1 MPGVT
6 AVIPARLESTR
17 FPRKALADDTGT
29 PLIIHVAHRAA
40 ESDRID
46 QVIIASDADAI
57 LDAARQHGFEAR
69 STRADH
75 LNGTTRI
82 AEVAQAL
89 DCELVVNVQADEPEI
104 DPTVIDAAV
113 EALEANPDCQ
123 VGTVASPM
131 SLEEDPADPNLV
143 KVVLDQSDEALYF
156 SRAQIP
162 HERDGDGATPP
173 LRHVGLYVY
182 RRAFLPVYAALEP
195 TPAELSE
202 KLEQLRI
209 LEHGHRIAVAVRSSH
224 HHGIDTPEQYR
235 AFVARYG
242 KRARQS
248 QD

>member
-1 MPGVT
+1 MPGVI

-17 FPRKALADDTGT
+17 FPRKALADETGT
-29 PLIIHVAHRAA
+29 PLIIHAAHRASEA
-40 ESDRID
+40 SRID
-46 QVIIASDADAI
+46 QVIIASDAEAI
-57 LDAARQHGFEAR
+57 LEVARQHGFEAR

-104 DPTVIDAAV
+104 DPEIIDAAV
-113 EALEANPDCQ
+113 EVLEANPDCQ
-123 VGTVASPM
+123 VGTVASRM
-131 SLEEDPADPNLV
+131 SSEEDPTDPNLV
-143 KVVLDQSDEALYF
+143 KVVLDETQQALYF
-156 SRAQIP
+156 SRALIP
-162 HERDGDGATPP
+162 HERDGGGSTPP

-209 LEHGHRIAVAVRSSH
+209 LEHGHRIAVAIRASH

-235 AFVARYG
+235 AFVARHG
-242 KRARQS
+242 KQAS
-248 QD
+248 QA